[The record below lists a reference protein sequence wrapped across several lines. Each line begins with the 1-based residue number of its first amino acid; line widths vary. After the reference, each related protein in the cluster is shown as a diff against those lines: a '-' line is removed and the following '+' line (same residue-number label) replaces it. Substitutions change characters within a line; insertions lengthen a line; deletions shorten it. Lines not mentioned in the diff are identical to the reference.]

1 MIDAYYEQ
9 CRLLDPSKERILHS
23 NKDFKEI
30 RQLLETT
37 CSFDAYLED
46 EDSIETLE
54 RLQKLELGTFLHDV
68 NGLQYY
74 KGFGRRDKKENNF
87 YFSPEG
93 FGFFILYSMRYRQ
106 SI

>member
-9 CRLLDPSKERILHS
+9 CRLLDPCKEQILHS
-23 NKDFKEI
+23 NRDFKEI

-54 RLQKLELGTFLHDV
+54 RLQELELGTFLLQA

-74 KGFGRRDKKENNF
+74 KGFRRRDVKENDF
-87 YFSPEG
+87 
-93 FGFFILYSMRYRQ
+93 
-106 SI
+106 